1 MSYVP
6 PHLRNPSSTT
16 VATART
22 PSVTLDNHHHHH
34 HKLAFAS
41 NTTTNCSPSLS
52 SFHNN
57 ASRRSSAAPPSP
69 RILANPDTIFPQ
81 WQPSERVSR
90 MTPEQIEEVR
100 SRLNLDV
107 AVASDSPPAPAPIES
122 FTDMCLHPSIMK
134 DIAYH
139 EYTRPTSIQ
148 AQAMPIA
155 LSGRDLLGCA
165 ETGSGK
171 TAAFTIP
178 MIQHC
183 LAQHPIRRNDGPL
196 ALVLAPT
203 RELAQQIEKEV
214 KAFSRSLES
223 LKTAIV
229 VGGTNIE
236 KQRSELRAGVEIAV
250 ATPGRFID
258 HLQQGNTSLSRISFV
273 VLDEADRM
281 LDMGFEPQIREVMRN
296 LPEKHQTLLFSATM
310 PVEIEE
316 LSKEYLAN
324 PVQVKVGKVSSP
336 TTNVSQTLVKISENE
351 KNGTIPFCTLSLS
364 IAGHHHQRHR
374 PLPHLSPMIL
384 KSGLEHPTN
393 HGMTSHIAKAA
404 VEELKKF
411 LIHDSVDE
419 MKRRLDKLFMVV
431 ILRTLHSDFDHV
443 LDQILAGEQVPS
455 MDSLVTRL
463 LCVPTLVRGENS
475 VVATE
480 TSVAPVETSAMVASR
495 GRGSRGNRGGRS
507 SRGGRPQC
515 TYCKKLGH
523 TQEKCYVLHGY
534 PNNVAHVS
542 KSEKSESKF
551 SDEKYQD
558 YLRLKSISQAQASS
572 WPSVSIACISQYV
585 EGGCILVHIDRLLD
599 LLVEEASQAEKC
611 GHPCPLTI
619 VFVERKTR
627 CDEVAEALVAQGLSA
642 VSLHGGRSQSER
654 EAALHD
660 FRSGSTNIL
669 VATDVASRGL
679 DVTGVSHVIN
689 LDLPKTMEDYV
700 HRIGRTGRAGSTGL
714 ATSFYTDRDMF
725 LVANIRKAIADAESG
740 NTLTFATGK
749 VARRKEK
756 EAAAAQ
762 KEANIALSKQ
772 LGLGAASMNIEDKY
786 KFMITATNTKKEGA
800 ADSAW
805 DD

>member
-6 PHLRNPSSTT
+6 PHLRNNGSAT

-22 PSVTLDNHHHHH
+22 PSVTLDNNNHHHNHNNH
-34 HKLAFAS
+34 HKLAFTS
-41 NTTTNCSPSLS
+41 NNNNNTNANGSPSLP
-52 SFHNN
+52 SFHN

-69 RILANPDTIFPQ
+69 RIFATPDPVFPQ
-81 WQPSERVSR
+81 WQPSERASR

-107 AVASDSPPAPAPIES
+107 TVASDSPPAPAPIES
-122 FTDMCLHPSIMK
+122 FTDMCLHSSIMK

-183 LAQHPIRRNDGPL
+183 LAQPSIRRNDGPL

-236 KQRSELRAGVEIAV
+236 KQRAELRAGIEIAV

-281 LDMGFEPQIREVMRN
+281 LDMGFEPQIREVMRS

-310 PVEIEE
+310 PVEIEA
-316 LSKEYLAN
+316 LAKEYLAS

-351 KNGTIPFCTLSLS
+351 K
-364 IAGHHHQRHR
+364 
-374 PLPHLSPMIL
+374 
-384 KSGLEHPTN
+384 
-393 HGMTSHIAKAA
+393 
-404 VEELKKF
+404 
-411 LIHDSVDE
+411 
-419 MKRRLDKLFMVV
+419 
-431 ILRTLHSDFDHV
+431 
-443 LDQILAGEQVPS
+443 
-455 MDSLVTRL
+455 
-463 LCVPTLVRGENS
+463 
-475 VVATE
+475 
-480 TSVAPVETSAMVASR
+480 
-495 GRGSRGNRGGRS
+495 
-507 SRGGRPQC
+507 
-515 TYCKKLGH
+515 
-523 TQEKCYVLHGY
+523 
-534 PNNVAHVS
+534 
-542 KSEKSESKF
+542 
-551 SDEKYQD
+551 
-558 YLRLKSISQAQASS
+558 
-572 WPSVSIACISQYV
+572 
-585 EGGCILVHIDRLLD
+585 IDRLLD
-599 LLVEEASQAEKC
+599 LLVEDASQAEKC
-611 GHPCPLTI
+611 GHPFPLTI

-772 LGLGAASMNIEDKY
+772 LGLGAASINIEDKY
-786 KFMITATNTKKEGA
+786 KFMITAANIKREGA

>member
-6 PHLRNPSSTT
+6 PHLRNATSTT
-16 VATART
+16 VSTART
-22 PSVTLDNHHHHH
+22 PSVIIDNTHHNNNHH
-34 HKLAFAS
+34 HKLALTS
-41 NTTTNCSPSLS
+41 NNNTNANCSPSLP
-52 SFHNN
+52 SFHSV
-57 ASRRSSAAPPSP
+57 SRRSSVAPLSP
-69 RILANPDTIFPQ
+69 QILASLDPVFPQ
-81 WQPSERVSR
+81 WQPSERASR
-90 MTPEQIEEVR
+90 MTLEQIEEVR

-107 AVASDSPPAPAPIES
+107 TVAFDSPPAPAPIES

-148 AQAMPIA
+148 AQAMTIA

-183 LAQHPIRRNDGPL
+183 LAQASIRRNGPL

-236 KQRSELRAGVEIAV
+236 KQRSELRAGVEIVV

-258 HLQQGNTSLSRISFV
+258 HLQQGNTSVSRISFV

-281 LDMGFEPQIREVMRN
+281 LDMGFEPQIREVMRS

-310 PVEIEE
+310 PVEIEA
-316 LSKEYLAN
+316 LAKEYLAS

-351 KNGTIPFCTLSLS
+351 K
-364 IAGHHHQRHR
+364 
-374 PLPHLSPMIL
+374 
-384 KSGLEHPTN
+384 
-393 HGMTSHIAKAA
+393 
-404 VEELKKF
+404 
-411 LIHDSVDE
+411 
-419 MKRRLDKLFMVV
+419 
-431 ILRTLHSDFDHV
+431 
-443 LDQILAGEQVPS
+443 
-455 MDSLVTRL
+455 
-463 LCVPTLVRGENS
+463 
-475 VVATE
+475 
-480 TSVAPVETSAMVASR
+480 
-495 GRGSRGNRGGRS
+495 
-507 SRGGRPQC
+507 
-515 TYCKKLGH
+515 
-523 TQEKCYVLHGY
+523 
-534 PNNVAHVS
+534 
-542 KSEKSESKF
+542 
-551 SDEKYQD
+551 
-558 YLRLKSISQAQASS
+558 
-572 WPSVSIACISQYV
+572 
-585 EGGCILVHIDRLLD
+585 IDRLLD
-599 LLVEEASQAEKC
+599 LLVEDASHAEKC
-611 GHPCPLTI
+611 GHPFPLTI

-627 CDEVAEALVAQGLSA
+627 CDEVAEALIAQGLSA

-654 EAALHD
+654 ESALHD

-714 ATSFYTDRDMF
+714 STSFYTDRDMF
-725 LVANIRKAIADAESG
+725 LVSNIRKAIVDAESG

-756 EAAAAQ
+756 EAATQ

-772 LGLGAASMNIEDKY
+772 VGLGAASINIEDKY
-786 KFMITATNTKKEGA
+786 KFMITTTNIKREGA